1 MIEELLNE
9 ISNEYPE
16 LPSELFVLA
25 KKIYSNDNRTKEE
38 VKSEIY
44 GQIKKI

>member
-16 LPSELFVLA
+16 LPSELLNLFHQP
-25 KKIYSNDNRTKEE
+25 DNG
-38 VKSEIY
+38 I
-44 GQIKKI
+44 